1 MLRAL
6 RANKGWPR
14 AIALV
19 LLLAFSAG
27 LLHVHASGARGKSVV
42 VADVH
47 DGHDHDPDGAP
58 GPSVTPH
65 CAFCAV
71 VTGKFYVPAEMLAF
85 IAAVG
90 APITFG
96 ATEARLTS
104 TPPTDLFRPPI
115 PQIG

>member
-27 LLHVHASGARGKSVV
+27 LLHVHASGASAAPVAI
-42 VADVH
+42 ADVH
-47 DGHDHDPDGAP
+47 DGHGHDHDGAP

-85 IAAVG
+85 IDAVG

-96 ATEARLTS
+96 AIEARLTS

-115 PQIG
+115 PFIG

>member
-1 MLRAL
+1 VLRAL

-27 LLHVHASGARGKSVV
+27 LLHVHASGASAAP
-42 VADVH
+42 VAVSDMDDGH
-47 DGHDHDPDGAP
+47 GHDHDGAP

-71 VTGKFYVPAEMLAF
+71 VTGKFYVPAEILAF
-85 IAAVG
+85 VAAVG
-90 APITFG
+90 APVTFG
-96 ATEARLTS
+96 ATEIRLIS

-115 PQIG
+115 PFIG

>member
-27 LLHVHASGARGKSVV
+27 LLHVHASGASAAPVA

-47 DGHDHDPDGAP
+47 DGHGHDHD

-71 VTGKFYVPAEMLAF
+71 VTGKFYVPAEILAF
-85 IAAVG
+85 VAAVG

-96 ATEARLTS
+96 ASETRLTS

-115 PQIG
+115 PFIG